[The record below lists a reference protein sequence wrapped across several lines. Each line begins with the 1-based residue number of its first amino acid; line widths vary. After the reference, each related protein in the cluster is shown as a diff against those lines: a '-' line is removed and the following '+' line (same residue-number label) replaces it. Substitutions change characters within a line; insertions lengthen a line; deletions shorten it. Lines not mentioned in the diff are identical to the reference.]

1 MARQYFEVILMNT
14 LSTVSGGVI
23 LAFLFFL
30 TKECVFPR
38 PEISGNW
45 TFEIK
50 TIKTE
55 YKPYKGMVL
64 RYVAMLW
71 CEGPNVFGT
80 TEKVYENSSTGI
92 RNYTG
97 SDRARGQINGF
108 IEKRYFSK
116 DRVILHII
124 EDGHGR
130 ESTHFYNLIVEKP
143 DLMSGTFTSMVA
155 DSEGEVVWK
164 RVMPP

>member
-1 MARQYFEVILMNT
+1 MPYC
-14 LSTVSGGVI
+14 
-23 LAFLFFL
+23 FLL
-30 TKECVFPR
+30 PKNIVFPL

-45 TFEIK
+45 TFETK
-50 TIKTE
+50 TIQTE
-55 YKPYKGMVL
+55 YQPYQGMVL
-64 RYVAMLW
+64 RYVAMLR

-80 TEKVYENSSTGI
+80 TEKVYENSSTGT

-97 SDRARGQINGF
+97 SDRTRGQINGF
-108 IEKRYFSK
+108 IEKRYLSK